1 MEGIMRGPS
10 FEDTPPNISEELKK
24 KFHEALKGKLKPQTC
39 RDCGSSRGFVQVVEF
54 LIEQFTEAII
64 RMDRAS
70 QTMEEYISV
79 FNQLEEREMKARML
93 GDEGR

>member
-1 MEGIMRGPS
+1 MRGPS
-10 FEDTPPNISEELKK
+10 FDEIPPNLSDELKK
-24 KFHEALKGKLKPQTC
+24 KFKEALKGRLDPQTC

-70 QTMEEYISV
+70 QTMEEYIEV
-79 FNQLEEREMKARML
+79 FNQLEERLMKARML
-93 GDEGR
+93 EDDGR

>member
-1 MEGIMRGPS
+1 MRGPS
-10 FEDTPPNISEELKK
+10 FEESPPNISEELKE
-24 KFHEALKGKLKPQTC
+24 KFRKALEGKLKLPHC
-39 RDCGSSRGFVQVVEF
+39 RDCVKSQNFVQVIEF
-54 LIEQFTEAII
+54 LIPIYTEAIE

-70 QTMEEYISV
+70 QTMEEFISV